1 MKQTT
6 KYILALMVMILS
18 VTGVMASGNATYIKK
33 IDGVATTGTTDPGSV
48 SLSISGTTGT
58 ITVTPAA
65 GNYLTAAD
73 LTVIKT
79 VDGSNAEA
87 RRRVPIND
95 PIVVTAANASAD
107 PSGITTYTFGVTD
120 VTYDYEITA
129 DFHTRA
135 DISGATVTVVG
146 GPFAYTGAAIEPS
159 VTVTLGTT
167 TLTEGTDYTLSYAS
181 NTDAGIGTGQITITG
196 ARTYTGTTG
205 TTFTINKAA
214 GSISYATATVDKTDR
229 DAAFTNPLT
238 FTGDGSVGYG
248 SSNTAVATVN
258 VTTGEVT
265 IVGAGS
271 TIITATATDGGNY
284 TYTPNTA
291 SYTLNVAQVTI
302 PVTTAGYYGVY
313 DGNAY
318 GITVTAPADATVRFG
333 DTPGVYNLNV
343 SPTYVDAGTYTVYYE
358 VTKTGFT
365 TVTGSETVIISKAPA
380 TISYATTSVKKTYGD
395 DNFTLP
401 LTLTGDGTETYS
413 TSDRDVAVVD
423 ATTGE
428 VTIVGE
434 GTATITATAADGTNY
449 AYDPNSAS
457 YEITVEKARMT
468 VTSSGWTG
476 DYDGQPHSITVNAPE
491 GAKVRYGRAEDS
503 YNLNRIP
510 TYTNTG
516 SYTCYY
522 QVTMDNYYPVTGH
535 ETVTINKAAAT
546 ISFEAASVEKTK
558 GDAAFIN
565 PLTNTGDGKV
575 TYSTS
580 NSSVAAVNAT
590 TGEVTIKNYGTATI
604 TATVKEGVN
613 YVYAENTATF
623 DVTVGTASMDVTA
636 EGYEG
641 VYDGKAH
648 GITVTVTSPEGATV
662 KYGETEGVYN
672 RYSSPT
678 YTNAGTYTVYYQV
691 TKTNYTTVTGS
702 ATVTI
707 AKADA
712 KVEFA
717 QKELTAKIGKAFTTP
732 KLTLDPANLV
742 VTYSSSNEEVA
753 TVDAET
759 GEVELV
765 TPGEVTITAT
775 FAGDDNYNGAS
786 DAYVLTVLQRD
797 IEPIDEDVIYSMD
810 EKDFFVYDDD
820 GNLVELKLDNTVIFD
835 ILFTLDISGDPSES
849 DGYDE
854 TEHCIVL
861 NHPMATN
868 DVDRIIFNGVEP
880 GTDDYAGEYTG
891 LTFKVPAGKG
901 YVIIDSQTDGDYK
914 MMVKIGDLAPIAFN
928 HTAREKDSIFYEC
941 DVPTWVYVYNGGEVN
956 NARMLNHRAKKTK
969 GRVKIYSITRSSSSQ
984 APTGIEIINGDALE
998 SGRWYDLQGNRI
1010 GRPTKK
1016 GLYILRGQKVIVR

>member
-1 MKQTT
+1 MKQTM
-6 KYILALMVMILS
+6 KYIIALAAMFLF
-18 VTGVMASGNATYIKK
+18 VTGAMAANTATVIKK
-33 IDGVATTGTTDPGSV
+33 VDGIAIKAGDPDPGTV
-48 SLSISGTTGT
+48 VYDKTAHT
-58 ITVTPAA
+58 ITVTPTA
-65 GNYLTAAD
+65 GYYLTDGD
-73 LTVIKT
+73 LTVEKT
-79 VDGSNAEA
+79 IDGSNAEA
-87 RRRVPIND
+87 RRRAPGINNA
-95 PIVVTAANASAD
+95 VAVTAVDATAD
-107 PSGITTYTFGVTD
+107 PSGTTVYTITVTD
-120 VTYDYEITA
+120 TNYDYEITA
-129 DFHTRA
+129 NFHKRT
-135 DISGATVTVVG
+135 DISGASVTVVG
-146 GPFAYTGAAIEPS
+146 DPFAYTGTAITPS
-159 VTVTLGTT
+159 VTVTLAGAAAS
-167 TLTEGTDYTLSYAS
+167 LTEGTDYTLSYAS
-181 NTDAGIGTGQITITG
+181 NTDVGTGQITVTG
-196 ARTYTGTTG
+196 IRKYT
-205 TTFTINKAA
+205 
-214 GSISYATATVDKTDR
+214 
-229 DAAFTNPLT
+229 
-238 FTGDGSVGYG
+238 
-248 SSNTAVATVN
+248 
-258 VTTGEVT
+258 
-265 IVGAGS
+265 GS
-271 TIITATATDGGNY
+271 TIQNFTIYLATV
-284 TYTPNTA
+284 PVTA
-291 SYTLNVAQVTI
+291 S
-302 PVTTAGYYGVY
+302 GYYGVY
-313 DGNAY
+313 DGDAH
-318 GITVTAPADATVRFG
+318 GITVTAPADATVKYG
-333 DTPGVYNLNV
+333 ETPGVYDLEV
-343 SPTYVDAGTYTVYYE
+343 SPTYVNAGTYTVYYQA
-358 VTKTGFT
+358 TKAGLNAT
-365 TVTGSETVIISKAPA
+365 TGSETVIIAKAPA
-380 TISYATTSVKKTYGD
+380 SISYETTAIKKTYGD
-395 DNFTLP
+395 SEFTNP
-401 LTLTGDGTETYS
+401 LTLTGDGTETYR

-423 ATTGE
+423 AATGE

-434 GTATITATAADGTNY
+434 GTATITATAADGMNY
-449 AYDPNSAS
+449 AYDPNTAS

-468 VTSSGWTG
+468 VTSAGWTG

-503 YNLNRIP
+503 YNLNRLP

-546 ISFEAASVEKTK
+546 ISFETASVEKTK
-558 GDAAFIN
+558 GDDPFTN

-580 NSSVAAVNAT
+580 NSSIAAVNAT

-623 DVTVGTASMDVTA
+623 DVVVGTASMEVTA
-636 EGYEG
+636 TGYNG
-641 VYDGKAH
+641 IYDGQSH
-648 GITVTVTSPEGATV
+648 GITVTAPEGAKV
-662 KYGETEGVYN
+662 RYGETEGEYTL
-672 RYSSPT
+672 YTSPK

-717 QKELTAKIGKAFTTP
+717 QKELTAKIGKDFTTP
-732 KLTLDPANLV
+732 QLTLDPANLT
-742 VTYSSSNEEVA
+742 VTYTSSDEEVA

-765 TPGEVTITAT
+765 SPGEVTITAT
-775 FAGDDNYNGAS
+775 FAGNDNYNGAS

-797 IEPIDEDVIYSMD
+797 IEPIDEDVVYTMD
-810 EKDFFVYDDD
+810 EKDFFIFDDE

-835 ILFTLDISGDPSES
+835 ILYTLDITGDPAES

-868 DVDRIIFNGVEP
+868 DLDRIIFNGVEP
-880 GTDDYAGEYTG
+880 GTDEYAGEYIG

-914 MMVKIGDLAPIAFN
+914 MMVKIGELDPIAFN
-928 HTAREKDSIFYEC
+928 HTSREKDSVFYEC
-941 DVPTWVYVYNGGEVN
+941 TTPTWVYVYNGGEVSK
-956 NARMLNHRAKKTK
+956 ARMADHRARKTK
-969 GRVKIYSITRSSSSQ
+969 GRVKIYSVTRSNSSQ
-984 APTGIEIINGDALE
+984 APTGIEIINADALE

>member
-87 RRRVPIND
+87 RRRVAIND
-95 PIVVTAANASAD
+95 PIVVTATNATAD
-107 PSGITTYTFGVTD
+107 PSGVTTYTFGVTD
-120 VTYDYEITA
+120 ATFDYEITA
-129 DFHTRA
+129 DFHSRMSIA
-135 DISGATVTVVG
+135 GATVTVVG
-146 GPFAYTGAAIEPS
+146 GPFAHTGAAIEPS
-159 VTVTLGTT
+159 VTVTLGAA

-181 NTDAGIGTGQITITG
+181 NINVGTGQITVTG
-196 ARTYTGTTG
+196 IRTYTGTIG
-205 TTFTINKAA
+205 TTFTIYEAKVPV
-214 GSISYATATVDKTDR
+214 TAT
-229 DAAFTNPLT
+229 
-238 FTGDGSVGYG
+238 
-248 SSNTAVATVN
+248 
-258 VTTGEVT
+258 
-265 IVGAGS
+265 
-271 TIITATATDGGNY
+271 
-284 TYTPNTA
+284 
-291 SYTLNVAQVTI
+291 
-302 PVTTAGYYGVY
+302 GYYGVY
-313 DGNAY
+313 DGEVH
-318 GITVTAPADATVRFG
+318 GITVTAPADATVKYG
-333 DTPGVYNLNV
+333 ETPGVYDLEV
-343 SPTYVDAGTYTVYYE
+343 SPTYVNAGTYTVYYQA
-358 VTKTGFT
+358 TKAGLNAT
-365 TVTGSETVIISKAPA
+365 TGSETVTITKAPA
-380 TISYATTSVKKTYGD
+380 TLSYATTSIKKTYGD
-395 DNFTLP
+395 GEFTNA
-401 LTLTGDGTETYS
+401 LTMTGDGIETYS
-413 TSDRDVAVVD
+413 SSDRDVAVVD
-423 ATTGE
+423 ANSGE
-428 VTIVGE
+428 VMIVGE
-434 GTATITATAADGTNY
+434 GTATITATAADGMNY
-449 AYDPNSAS
+449 AYDPNTAS

-468 VTSSGWTG
+468 VTSAGWTG

-503 YNLNRIP
+503 YNLNRLP

-546 ISFEAASVEKTK
+546 ISFETASVEKTK
-558 GDAAFIN
+558 GDDPFTN

-580 NSSVAAVNAT
+580 NSSIAAVNAT

-623 DVTVGTASMDVTA
+623 DVVVGTASMEVTA
-636 EGYEG
+636 TGYNG
-641 VYDGKAH
+641 IYDGQSH
-648 GITVTVTSPEGATV
+648 GITVTAPEGAKV
-662 KYGETEGVYN
+662 RYGETEGEYTL
-672 RYSSPT
+672 YTSPK

-717 QKELTAKIGKAFTTP
+717 QKELTAKIGKDFTTP
-732 KLTLDPANLV
+732 QLTLDPANLT
-742 VTYSSSNEEVA
+742 VTYTSSDEEVA

-765 TPGEVTITAT
+765 SPGEVTITAT
-775 FAGDDNYNGAS
+775 FAGNDNYNGAS

-797 IEPIDEDVIYSMD
+797 IEPIDEDVVYTMD
-810 EKDFFVYDDD
+810 EKDFFIFDDE

-835 ILFTLDISGDPSES
+835 ILYTLDITGDPAES

-861 NHPMATN
+861 NHPMATS

-880 GTDDYAGEYTG
+880 GTDEYAGEYIG

-914 MMVKIGDLAPIAFN
+914 MMVKIGELDPIAFN
-928 HTAREKDSIFYEC
+928 HTSREKDSVFYEC
-941 DVPTWVYVYNGGEVN
+941 TTPTWVYVYNGGEVSKV
-956 NARMLNHRAKKTK
+956 RMADHRAKKTK
-969 GRVKIYSITRSSSSQ
+969 GRVKIYSVTRSNSSQ
-984 APTGIEIINGDALE
+984 APTGIEIINADALE
-998 SGRWYDLQGNRI
+998 AGRWYDLQGNRI

>member
-6 KYILALMVMILS
+6 KYIFALVVMILS
-18 VTGVMASGNATYIKK
+18 VTDAMAAYSVIKM
-33 IDGVATTGTTDPGSV
+33 IDGALSLAGGPDPGTVIYDGSGKITV
-48 SLSISGTTGT
+48 TPTADYYLTDGDLTVEKTIDGSHADARRRAPGINNQVAVTAVDATADPSGTTVYT
-58 ITVTPAA
+58 ITVTDT
-65 GNYLTAAD
+65 N
-73 LTVIKT
+73 
-79 VDGSNAEA
+79 
-87 RRRVPIND
+87 
-95 PIVVTAANASAD
+95 
-107 PSGITTYTFGVTD
+107 
-120 VTYDYEITA
+120 YDYEITA
-129 DFHTRA
+129 NFHKRTN
-135 DISGATVTVVG
+135 ISGASVTVVG
-146 GPFAYTGAAIEPS
+146 DPFAYTGTAITPS
-159 VTVTLGTT
+159 VTVTLAGAAAS
-167 TLTEGTDYTLSYAS
+167 LAEGTDYTLSYAS
-181 NTDAGIGTGQITITG
+181 NTDVGTGQITVTG
-196 ARTYTGTTG
+196 IRKYT
-205 TTFTINKAA
+205 
-214 GSISYATATVDKTDR
+214 
-229 DAAFTNPLT
+229 
-238 FTGDGSVGYG
+238 
-248 SSNTAVATVN
+248 
-258 VTTGEVT
+258 
-265 IVGAGS
+265 GS
-271 TIITATATDGGNY
+271 TIQNFTIYLATV
-284 TYTPNTA
+284 PVTA
-291 SYTLNVAQVTI
+291 S
-302 PVTTAGYYGVY
+302 GYYGVY
-313 DGNAY
+313 DGDAH
-318 GITVTAPADATVRFG
+318 GITVTAPADATVKYG
-333 DTPGVYNLNV
+333 ETAGVYDREV
-343 SPTYVDAGTYTVYYE
+343 SPTYVDAGTYTVYYQA
-358 VTKTGFT
+358 TKAGLNPT
-365 TVTGSETVIISKAPA
+365 TGSETVTITKAPA
-380 TISYATTSVKKTYGD
+380 TISYATTTIKKTYGD
-395 DNFTLP
+395 SEFTNP
-401 LTLTGDGTETYS
+401 LTLTGDGTETYT

-423 ATTGE
+423 AATGE

-434 GTATITATAADGTNY
+434 GTATITATAADGMNY
-449 AYDPNSAS
+449 TYDPNSAS

-503 YNLNRIP
+503 YNLSRIP

-546 ISFEAASVEKTK
+546 ISFETASVEKIK
-558 GDAAFIN
+558 GDAAFTN

-580 NSSVAAVNAT
+580 NSSVAAVNAA
-590 TGEVTIKNYGTATI
+590 TGEVTVKNYGTATI

-623 DVTVGTASMDVTA
+623 DVTVGTASMEVTA

-717 QKELTAKIGKAFTTP
+717 QKELTAKIGKDFTTP

-765 TPGEVTITAT
+765 LPGEVTITAT

-797 IEPIDEDVIYSMD
+797 IDPIDEDVIYSMD
-810 EKDFFVYDDD
+810 DKDFFIYDDD
-820 GNLVELKLDNTVIFD
+820 GNLVEIKLDNTVIFD
-835 ILFTLDISGDPSES
+835 ILFTLDISGDPAES
-849 DGYDE
+849 DGFDE
-854 TEHCIVL
+854 TEDCIVL

-901 YVIIDSQTDGDYK
+901 YVIIDSQTDGDYM
-914 MMVKIGDLAPIAFN
+914 MMVKIGELAPVAFN
-928 HTAREKDSIFYEC
+928 HTSREKDSIFYEC
-941 DVPTWVYVYNGGEVN
+941 TVPTWVYVYNGGEVN
-956 NARMLNHRAKKTK
+956 KVRMVDHRAKKTK
-969 GRVKIYSITRSSSSQ
+969 GRVKIYSITRSNSNQ
-984 APTGIEIINGDALE
+984 APTGIEIINGDAQE
-998 SGRWYDLQGNRI
+998 SVRWYDLQGNRI
-1010 GRPTKK
+1010 NRPTKK

>member
-87 RRRVPIND
+87 RRRTVPIND
-95 PIVVTAANASAD
+95 PIVVTATNATAD
-107 PSGITTYTFGVTD
+107 PSLATSYTFTVTD
-120 VTYDYEITA
+120 ATFDYEITA
-129 DFHTRA
+129 DFHSRA

-146 GPFAYTGAAIEPS
+146 GPFAHTGAAIEPS
-159 VTVTLGTT
+159 VTVTLGAA

-181 NTDAGIGTGQITITG
+181 NINVGTGQITVTG
-196 ARTYTGTTG
+196 IRTYTGTIG
-205 TTFTINKAA
+205 TTFTIYEAKVPV
-214 GSISYATATVDKTDR
+214 TAT
-229 DAAFTNPLT
+229 
-238 FTGDGSVGYG
+238 
-248 SSNTAVATVN
+248 
-258 VTTGEVT
+258 
-265 IVGAGS
+265 
-271 TIITATATDGGNY
+271 
-284 TYTPNTA
+284 
-291 SYTLNVAQVTI
+291 
-302 PVTTAGYYGVY
+302 GYYGVY
-313 DGNAY
+313 DGEVH
-318 GITVTAPADATVRFG
+318 GITVTAPADATVKYG
-333 DTPGVYNLNV
+333 ETPGVYDLEV
-343 SPTYVDAGTYTVYYE
+343 SPTYVNAGTYTVYYQA
-358 VTKTGFT
+358 TKAGLNAT
-365 TVTGSETVIISKAPA
+365 TGSETVTITKAPA
-380 TISYATTSVKKTYGD
+380 TLSYATTSIKKTYGD
-395 DNFTLP
+395 GEFTNA
-401 LTLTGDGTETYS
+401 LTMTGDGIETYS
-413 TSDRDVAVVD
+413 SSDRDVAVVD
-423 ATTGE
+423 ANSGE
-428 VTIVGE
+428 VMIVGE
-434 GTATITATAADGTNY
+434 GTATITATAADGMNY
-449 AYDPNSAS
+449 AYDPNTAS
-457 YEITVEKARMT
+457 YDITVEKARMT
-468 VTSSGWTG
+468 VTSAGWTG

-503 YNLNRIP
+503 YNLNRLP

-546 ISFEAASVEKTK
+546 ISFETASVEKTK
-558 GDAAFIN
+558 GDDPFTN

-580 NSSVAAVNAT
+580 NSSIAAVNAT

-623 DVTVGTASMDVTA
+623 DVVVGTASMEVTA
-636 EGYEG
+636 TG
-641 VYDGKAH
+641 YDGIYDGQSH
-648 GITVTVTSPEGATV
+648 GITVTAPEGAKV
-662 KYGETEGVYN
+662 RYGETEGEYTL
-672 RYSSPT
+672 YTSPK

-717 QKELTAKIGKAFTTP
+717 QKELTAKIGKDFTTP
-732 KLTLDPANLV
+732 QLTLDPANLT
-742 VTYSSSNEEVA
+742 VTYTSSDEEVA

-765 TPGEVTITAT
+765 SPGEVTITAT
-775 FAGDDNYNGAS
+775 FAGNDNYNSAS

-797 IEPIDEDVIYSMD
+797 IEPIDEDVVYTMD
-810 EKDFFVYDDD
+810 EKDFFIFDDE

-835 ILFTLDISGDPSES
+835 ILYTLDITGDPAES

-880 GTDDYAGEYTG
+880 GTDEYAGEYTG

-914 MMVKIGDLAPIAFN
+914 MMVKIGELDPIAFN
-928 HTAREKDSIFYEC
+928 HTSREKDSVFYEC
-941 DVPTWVYVYNGGEVN
+941 TTPTWVYVYNGGEVSK
-956 NARMLNHRAKKTK
+956 ARMADHRARKTK
-969 GRVKIYSITRSSSSQ
+969 GRVKIYSVTRSNSSQ
-984 APTGIEIINGDALE
+984 APTGIEIINADALE
-998 SGRWYDLQGNRI
+998 AGRWYDLQGNRI

>member
-87 RRRVPIND
+87 RRRTVPIND
-95 PIVVTAANASAD
+95 PITVTPTDATAD
-107 PSGITTYTFGVTD
+107 PSLATSYTFTVTD
-120 VTYDYEITA
+120 ATFDYEITA
-129 DFHTRA
+129 DFHSRA

-146 GPFAYTGAAIEPS
+146 GPFAHTGSAIEPS
-159 VTVTLGTT
+159 VTVTLGAA

-181 NTDAGIGTGQITITG
+181 NINVGTGQITVTG
-196 ARTYTGTTG
+196 IRTYTGTIG
-205 TTFTINKAA
+205 TTFTIYEAKVPV
-214 GSISYATATVDKTDR
+214 TAT
-229 DAAFTNPLT
+229 
-238 FTGDGSVGYG
+238 
-248 SSNTAVATVN
+248 
-258 VTTGEVT
+258 
-265 IVGAGS
+265 
-271 TIITATATDGGNY
+271 
-284 TYTPNTA
+284 
-291 SYTLNVAQVTI
+291 
-302 PVTTAGYYGVY
+302 GYYGVY
-313 DGNAY
+313 DGEVH
-318 GITVTAPADATVRFG
+318 GITVTAPADATVKYG
-333 DTPGVYNLNV
+333 ETPGVYDLEV
-343 SPTYVDAGTYTVYYE
+343 SPTYVNAGTYTVYYQA
-358 VTKTGFT
+358 TKAGLNAT
-365 TVTGSETVIISKAPA
+365 TGSETVTIAKAPA

-395 DNFTLP
+395 GEFTNA
-401 LTLTGDGTETYS
+401 LTMTGDGIETYS
-413 TSDRDVAVVD
+413 SSDRDVAVVD
-423 ATTGE
+423 ANSGE
-428 VTIVGE
+428 VMIVGE
-434 GTATITATAADGTNY
+434 GTATITATAADGMNY
-449 AYDPNSAS
+449 AYDPNTAS

-468 VTSSGWTG
+468 VTSAGWTG

-503 YNLNRIP
+503 YNLNRLP

-546 ISFEAASVEKTK
+546 ISFETASVEKTK
-558 GDAAFIN
+558 GDDPFTN

-580 NSSVAAVNAT
+580 NSSIAAVNAT

-604 TATVKEGVN
+604 TATVKDGVN

-623 DVTVGTASMDVTA
+623 DVVVGTASMEVTA
-636 EGYEG
+636 TGYNG
-641 VYDGKAH
+641 IYDGQSH
-648 GITVTVTSPEGATV
+648 GITVTAPEGAKV
-662 KYGETEGVYN
+662 RYGETEGEYTL
-672 RYSSPT
+672 YTSPK

-717 QKELTAKIGKAFTTP
+717 QKELTAKIGKDFTTP
-732 KLTLDPANLV
+732 QLTLDPANLT
-742 VTYSSSNEEVA
+742 VTYTSSDEEVA

-765 TPGEVTITAT
+765 SPGEVTITAT
-775 FAGDDNYNGAS
+775 FAGNDNYNGAS

-797 IEPIDEDVIYSMD
+797 IEPIDEDVVYTMD
-810 EKDFFVYDDD
+810 EKDFFIFDDE

-835 ILFTLDISGDPSES
+835 ILYTLDITGDPAES

-880 GTDDYAGEYTG
+880 GTDEYAGEYIG

-914 MMVKIGDLAPIAFN
+914 MMVKIGELDPIAFN
-928 HTAREKDSIFYEC
+928 HTSREKDSVFYEC
-941 DVPTWVYVYNGGEVN
+941 TTPTWVYVYNGGEVSK
-956 NARMLNHRAKKTK
+956 ARMADHRARKTK
-969 GRVKIYSITRSSSSQ
+969 GRVKIYSVTRSNSSQ
-984 APTGIEIINGDALE
+984 APTGIEIINADALE

>member
-6 KYILALMVMILS
+6 KYIFALVVMILS
-18 VTGVMASGNATYIKK
+18 TADAMAAYSVIKK
-33 IDGVATTGTTDPGSV
+33 IDGVTTTADPGP
-48 SLSISGTTGT
+48 GTVAYDGNGT
-58 ITVTPAA
+58 ITVTPTL
-65 GNYLTAAD
+65 GYYLTAAD

-79 VDGSNAEA
+79 TDGNNAEA

-95 PIVVTAANASAD
+95 PIVVTATNATAD
-107 PSGITTYTFGVTD
+107 PSGETTYTFTVDATKKF
-120 VTYDYEITA
+120 DYEITA
-129 DFHTRA
+129 DFHTRTN
-135 DISGATVTVVG
+135 ISGASVTVIG
-146 GPFAYTGAAIEPS
+146 DPFTYTGAAITPS

-196 ARTYTGTTG
+196 ARTYIGTITG

-265 IVGAGS
+265 IVGVGS

-313 DGNAY
+313 DGNAH

-365 TVTGSETVIISKAPA
+365 TVTGSETVVISKAPA

-395 DNFTLP
+395 GEFTNA
-401 LTLTGDGTETYS
+401 LTMTGDGIETYS
-413 TSDRDVAVVD
+413 SSDRDVAVVD
-423 ATTGE
+423 ANSGE
-428 VTIVGE
+428 VTIIGE
-434 GTATITATAADGTNY
+434 GTATITATAADGMNY
-449 AYDPNSAS
+449 AYDPNTAS

-468 VTSSGWTG
+468 VTSAGWTG

-503 YNLNRIP
+503 YNLNRLP

-546 ISFEAASVEKTK
+546 INFETATVEKTK
-558 GDAAFIN
+558 GDDPFTN

-580 NSSVAAVNAT
+580 NSSIAAVNAT

-623 DVTVGTASMDVTA
+623 DVVVGTASMEVTA
-636 EGYEG
+636 TGYNG
-641 VYDGKAH
+641 IYDGQSH
-648 GITVTVTSPEGATV
+648 GITVTAPEGAKV
-662 KYGETEGVYN
+662 RYGETEGEYTL
-672 RYSSPT
+672 YTSPK

-717 QKELTAKIGKAFTTP
+717 QKELTAKIGKDFTTP
-732 KLTLDPANLV
+732 KLTLDPANLT
-742 VTYSSSNEEVA
+742 VTYTSSDEEVA

-765 TPGEVTITAT
+765 SPGEVTITAT
-775 FAGDDNYNGAS
+775 FAGNDNYNGAS

-797 IEPIDEDVIYSMD
+797 IEPIDEDVVYTMD
-810 EKDFFVYDDD
+810 EKDFFIFDDE

-835 ILFTLDISGDPSES
+835 ILYTLDITGDPAES

-880 GTDDYAGEYTG
+880 GTDEYAGEYIG

-914 MMVKIGDLAPIAFN
+914 MMVKIGELDPIAFN
-928 HTAREKDSIFYEC
+928 HTSREKDSVFYEC
-941 DVPTWVYVYNGGEVN
+941 TTPTWVYVYNGGEVSK
-956 NARMLNHRAKKTK
+956 ARMADHRAKKTK
-969 GRVKIYSITRSSSSQ
+969 GRVKIYSVTRSNSSQ
-984 APTGIEIINGDALE
+984 APTGIEIINADALE
-998 SGRWYDLQGNRI
+998 AGRWYDLQGNRI

>member
-6 KYILALMVMILS
+6 KYIFALVVMILS
-18 VTGVMASGNATYIKK
+18 VTDAMAAYSVIKM
-33 IDGVATTGTTDPGSV
+33 IDGALSLAGGPDPGTV
-48 SLSISGTTGT
+48 IYDGSGK
-58 ITVTPAA
+58 ITVTPNADY
-65 GNYLTAAD
+65 YLTLAD
-73 LTVIKT
+73 LTVTKT
-79 VDGSNAEA
+79 IDGSNANA
-87 RRRVPIND
+87 RRRAPGFNKQVAL
-95 PIVVTAANASAD
+95 TAQDATAD
-107 PSGITTYTFGVTD
+107 PSGVTVYTFTVEDTN
-120 VTYDYEITA
+120 YDYEIEA
-129 DFHTRA
+129 NFHTRTS
-135 DISGATVTVVG
+135 ISGASVTVVG
-146 GPFAYTGAAIEPS
+146 DPFAYTGTAITPS
-159 VTVTLGTT
+159 VTVTLAGAAAS
-167 TLTEGTDYTLSYAS
+167 LTEGTDYTLSYAS
-181 NTDAGIGTGQITITG
+181 NTDVGTGQITVTG
-196 ARTYTGTTG
+196 IRTYTGTITQN
-205 TTFTINKAA
+205 FTI
-214 GSISYATATVDKTDR
+214 YLATV
-229 DAAFTNPLT
+229 P
-238 FTGDGSVGYG
+238 V
-248 SSNTAVATVN
+248 
-258 VTTGEVT
+258 
-265 IVGAGS
+265 
-271 TIITATATDGGNY
+271 
-284 TYTPNTA
+284 TA
-291 SYTLNVAQVTI
+291 S
-302 PVTTAGYYGVY
+302 GYYGVY
-313 DGNAY
+313 DGDAH
-318 GITVTAPADATVRFG
+318 GITVTAPADATVKYG
-333 DTPGVYNLNV
+333 EAAGVYDREV
-343 SPTYVDAGTYTVYYE
+343 SPMYVDAGTYTVYYQA
-358 VTKTGFT
+358 TKAGLNPT
-365 TVTGSETVIISKAPA
+365 TGSETVTIAKAPA
-380 TISYATTSVKKTYGD
+380 SISYETTAIKKTYGD
-395 DNFTLP
+395 SEFTNP
-401 LTLTGDGTETYS
+401 LTLTGDGTETYR

-423 ATTGE
+423 AATGE

-434 GTATITATAADGTNY
+434 GTATITATVADGMNY
-449 AYDPNSAS
+449 TYDPNSAS

-503 YNLNRIP
+503 YNLSRIP

-546 ISFEAASVEKTK
+546 ISFETASVEKIK
-558 GDAAFIN
+558 GDAAFTN

-590 TGEVTIKNYGTATI
+590 TGEVTVKNYGTATI

-678 YTNAGTYTVYYQV
+678 YTNAGTYSVYYQV

-717 QKELTAKIGKAFTTP
+717 QKELTAKIGKDFTTP
-732 KLTLDPANLV
+732 KLTLDPANLT

-765 TPGEVTITAT
+765 SPGEVTITAT

-797 IEPIDEDVIYSMD
+797 IDPIDEDVIYSMD
-810 EKDFFVYDDD
+810 DKDFFIYDDD
-820 GNLVELKLDNTVIFD
+820 GNLVEIKLDNTVIFD
-835 ILFTLDISGDPSES
+835 ILFTLDISGDPAES
-849 DGYDE
+849 DGFDE
-854 TEHCIVL
+854 TEDCIVL

-901 YVIIDSQTDGDYK
+901 YVIIDSQTDGDYM
-914 MMVKIGDLAPIAFN
+914 MMVKIGELAPVAFN
-928 HTAREKDSIFYEC
+928 HTSREKDSIFYEC
-941 DVPTWVYVYNGGEVN
+941 TVPTWVYVYNGGEVN
-956 NARMLNHRAKKTK
+956 KARMVDHRAKKTK
-969 GRVKIYSITRSSSSQ
+969 GRVKIYSITRSNSNQ
-984 APTGIEIINGDALE
+984 APTGIEIINGDAQE
-998 SGRWYDLQGNRI
+998 SVRWYDLQGNRI
-1010 GRPTKK
+1010 SRPTKK

>member
-1 MKQTT
+1 
-6 KYILALMVMILS
+6 MILS
-18 VTGVMASGNATYIKK
+18 VTDAMAAYSVIKM
-33 IDGVATTGTTDPGSV
+33 IDGALSLAGGPDPGTV
-48 SLSISGTTGT
+48 IYDGSGK
-58 ITVTPAA
+58 ITVTPNADY
-65 GNYLTAAD
+65 YLTLAD
-73 LTVIKT
+73 LTVTKT
-79 VDGSNAEA
+79 IDGSNANA
-87 RRRVPIND
+87 RRRAPGFNKQVAL
-95 PIVVTAANASAD
+95 TAQDATAD
-107 PSGITTYTFGVTD
+107 PSGVTVYTFTVEDTN
-120 VTYDYEITA
+120 YDYEIEA
-129 DFHTRA
+129 NFHTRTS
-135 DISGATVTVVG
+135 ISGASVTVVG
-146 GPFAYTGAAIEPS
+146 DPFAYTGTAITPS
-159 VTVTLGTT
+159 VTVTLAGAAAS
-167 TLTEGTDYTLSYAS
+167 LTEGTDYTLSYAS
-181 NTDAGIGTGQITITG
+181 NTDVGTGQITVTG
-196 ARTYTGTTG
+196 IRTYTGTITQN
-205 TTFTINKAA
+205 FTI
-214 GSISYATATVDKTDR
+214 YLATV
-229 DAAFTNPLT
+229 P
-238 FTGDGSVGYG
+238 V
-248 SSNTAVATVN
+248 
-258 VTTGEVT
+258 
-265 IVGAGS
+265 
-271 TIITATATDGGNY
+271 
-284 TYTPNTA
+284 TA
-291 SYTLNVAQVTI
+291 S
-302 PVTTAGYYGVY
+302 GYYGVY
-313 DGNAY
+313 DGDAH
-318 GITVTAPADATVRFG
+318 GITVTAPADATVKYG
-333 DTPGVYNLNV
+333 EAAGVYDREV
-343 SPTYVDAGTYTVYYE
+343 SPMYVDAGTYTVYYQA
-358 VTKTGFT
+358 TKAGLNPT
-365 TVTGSETVIISKAPA
+365 TGSETVTIAKAPA
-380 TISYATTSVKKTYGD
+380 SISYETTAIKKTYGD
-395 DNFTLP
+395 SEFTNP
-401 LTLTGDGTETYS
+401 LTLTGDGTETYR

-423 ATTGE
+423 AATGE

-434 GTATITATAADGTNY
+434 GTATITATVADGMNY
-449 AYDPNSAS
+449 TYDPNSAS

-503 YNLNRIP
+503 YNLSRIP

-546 ISFEAASVEKTK
+546 ISFETASVEKIK
-558 GDAAFIN
+558 GDAAFTN

-590 TGEVTIKNYGTATI
+590 TGEVTVKNYGTATI

-678 YTNAGTYTVYYQV
+678 YTNAGTYSVYYQV

-717 QKELTAKIGKAFTTP
+717 QKELTAKIGKDFTTP
-732 KLTLDPANLV
+732 KLTLDPANLT

-765 TPGEVTITAT
+765 SPGEVTITAT

-797 IEPIDEDVIYSMD
+797 IDPIDEDVIYSMD
-810 EKDFFVYDDD
+810 DKDFFIYDDD
-820 GNLVELKLDNTVIFD
+820 GNLVEIKLDNTVIFD
-835 ILFTLDISGDPSES
+835 ILFTLDISGDPAES
-849 DGYDE
+849 DGFDE
-854 TEHCIVL
+854 TEDCIVL

-901 YVIIDSQTDGDYK
+901 YVIIDSQTDGDYM
-914 MMVKIGDLAPIAFN
+914 MMVKIGELAPVAFN
-928 HTAREKDSIFYEC
+928 HTSREKDSIFYEC
-941 DVPTWVYVYNGGEVN
+941 TVPTWVYVYNGGEVN
-956 NARMLNHRAKKTK
+956 KARMVDHRAKKTK
-969 GRVKIYSITRSSSSQ
+969 GRVKIYSITRSNSNQ
-984 APTGIEIINGDALE
+984 APTGIEIINGDAQE
-998 SGRWYDLQGNRI
+998 SVRWYDLQGNRI
-1010 GRPTKK
+1010 SRPTKK

>member
-6 KYILALMVMILS
+6 KYIFALVVMILS
-18 VTGVMASGNATYIKK
+18 VTDAMAAYSVIKM
-33 IDGVATTGTTDPGSV
+33 IDGALSLAGGPDPGTV
-48 SLSISGTTGT
+48 IYDGSGK
-58 ITVTPAA
+58 ITVTPNADY
-65 GNYLTAAD
+65 YLTLAD
-73 LTVIKT
+73 LTVTKT
-79 VDGSNAEA
+79 IDGSNANA
-87 RRRVPIND
+87 RRRAPGFNKQVAL
-95 PIVVTAANASAD
+95 TAQDATAD
-107 PSGITTYTFGVTD
+107 PSGVTVYTFTVEDTN
-120 VTYDYEITA
+120 YDYEIEA
-129 DFHTRA
+129 NFHTRTS
-135 DISGATVTVVG
+135 ISGASVTVVG
-146 GPFAYTGAAIEPS
+146 DPFAYTGTAITPS
-159 VTVTLGTT
+159 VTVTLAGAAAS
-167 TLTEGTDYTLSYAS
+167 LTEGTDYTLTYAS
-181 NTDAGIGTGQITITG
+181 NTDAGTGQITING
-196 ARTYTGTTG
+196 ARTYTGTITG
-205 TTFTINKAA
+205 TTFTINPAA
-214 GSISYATATVDKTDR
+214 GSVSYATATVDKTDV
-229 DAAFTNPLT
+229 DAPFTNPLT
-238 FTGDGSVGYG
+238 LTGDGSVGY
-248 SSNTAVATVN
+248 SSSAPAVATVN
-258 VTTGEVT
+258 ATTGEVT
-265 IVGAGS
+265 IVSAGS
-271 TIITATATDGGNY
+271 TTITATVTDGPNY
-284 TYTPNTA
+284 TYAPNTA
-291 SYTLNVAQVTI
+291 SYTLNVVQSNV
-302 PVTTAGYYGVY
+302 PVTASGYYGVY
-313 DGNAY
+313 DGDAH
-318 GITVTAPADATVRFG
+318 GITVTAPADATVKYG
-333 DTPGVYNLNV
+333 EAAGVYDREV
-343 SPTYVDAGTYTVYYE
+343 SPMYVDAGTYTVYYQA
-358 VTKTGFT
+358 TKAGLNPT
-365 TVTGSETVIISKAPA
+365 TGSETVTIAKAPA
-380 TISYATTSVKKTYGD
+380 SISYATTTIKKTYGD
-395 DNFTLP
+395 SEFINP
-401 LTLTGDGTETYS
+401 LTLTGDGTETYT

-423 ATTGE
+423 AATGE

-434 GTATITATAADGTNY
+434 GTATITATAADGMNY
-449 AYDPNSAS
+449 TYDPNSAS

-476 DYDGQPHSITVNAPE
+476 DYDGQPHSITVTAPA

-503 YNLNRIP
+503 YNLSRIP

-546 ISFEAASVEKTK
+546 ISFETASVEKIK
-558 GDAAFIN
+558 GDAAFTN

-580 NSSVAAVNAT
+580 NSSIAAVNAT
-590 TGEVTIKNYGTATI
+590 TGEVTVKNYGTATI

-717 QKELTAKIGKAFTTP
+717 QKELTAKIGKDFTTP
-732 KLTLDPANLV
+732 QLTLDPANLT

-797 IEPIDEDVIYSMD
+797 IDPIDEDVIYSMD
-810 EKDFFVYDDD
+810 DKDFFIYDDD
-820 GNLVELKLDNTVIFD
+820 GNLVEIKLDNTVIFD
-835 ILFTLDISGDPSES
+835 ILFTLDISGDPAES
-849 DGYDE
+849 DGFDE
-854 TEHCIVL
+854 TEDCIVL

-901 YVIIDSQTDGDYK
+901 YVIIDSQTDGDYM
-914 MMVKIGDLAPIAFN
+914 MMVKIGELAPVAFN
-928 HTAREKDSIFYEC
+928 HTSREKDSIFYEC
-941 DVPTWVYVYNGGEVN
+941 TVPTWVYVYNGGEVN
-956 NARMLNHRAKKTK
+956 KVRMVDHRAKKTK
-969 GRVKIYSITRSSSSQ
+969 GRVKIYSITRSNSNQ
-984 APTGIEIINGDALE
+984 APTGIEIINGDAQE
-998 SGRWYDLQGNRI
+998 SVRWYDLQGNRI
-1010 GRPTKK
+1010 NRPTKK

>member
-33 IDGVATTGTTDPGSV
+33 IDGVATTTTDPGSV
-48 SLSISGTTGT
+48 SLSISAGTGT

-87 RRRVPIND
+87 RRRTVPIND
-95 PIVVTAANASAD
+95 PIVVTPTDATAD
-107 PSGITTYTFGVTD
+107 PSLATSYTFTVTD
-120 VTYDYEITA
+120 ATFDYEITA
-129 DFHTRA
+129 DFHSRA

-146 GPFAYTGAAIEPS
+146 GPFAHTGAAIEPS
-159 VTVTLGTT
+159 VTVTLGAA

-181 NTDAGIGTGQITITG
+181 NINVGTGQITVTG
-196 ARTYTGTTG
+196 IRTYTGTIG
-205 TTFTINKAA
+205 TTFTIYEAKVTV
-214 GSISYATATVDKTDR
+214 TAT
-229 DAAFTNPLT
+229 
-238 FTGDGSVGYG
+238 
-248 SSNTAVATVN
+248 
-258 VTTGEVT
+258 
-265 IVGAGS
+265 
-271 TIITATATDGGNY
+271 
-284 TYTPNTA
+284 
-291 SYTLNVAQVTI
+291 
-302 PVTTAGYYGVY
+302 GYYGVY
-313 DGNAY
+313 DGEVH
-318 GITVTAPADATVRFG
+318 GITVTAPADATVKYG
-333 DTPGVYNLNV
+333 ETPGVYDLEV
-343 SPTYVDAGTYTVYYE
+343 SPTYVNAGTYTVYYQA
-358 VTKTGFT
+358 TKAGLNAT
-365 TVTGSETVIISKAPA
+365 TGSETVVISKAPA

-395 DNFTLP
+395 NEFTNA
-401 LTLTGDGTETYS
+401 LTMTGDGIETYS
-413 TSDRDVAVVD
+413 SSDRDVAVVD
-423 ATTGE
+423 ANSGE
-428 VTIVGE
+428 VMIVGE
-434 GTATITATAADGTNY
+434 GTATITATAADGMNY
-449 AYDPNSAS
+449 AYDPNTAS

-468 VTSSGWTG
+468 VTSAGWTG

-503 YNLNRIP
+503 YNLNRLP

-535 ETVTINKAAAT
+535 ETVTINKAAAV
-546 ISFEAASVEKTK
+546 ISFETASVEKTK
-558 GDAAFIN
+558 GDDPFTN

-580 NSSVAAVNAT
+580 NSSIAAVNAT

-623 DVTVGTASMDVTA
+623 DVVVGTASMEVTA
-636 EGYEG
+636 TGYNG
-641 VYDGKAH
+641 IYDGQSH
-648 GITVTVTSPEGATV
+648 GITVTAPEGAKV
-662 KYGETEGVYN
+662 RYGETEGEYTL
-672 RYSSPT
+672 YTSPK

-712 KVEFA
+712 KVSFA
-717 QKELTAKIGKAFTTP
+717 QKELTAKIGKDFTTP
-732 KLTLDPANLV
+732 QLTLDPANLT
-742 VTYSSSNEEVA
+742 VTYTSSDEEVA

-765 TPGEVTITAT
+765 SPGEVTITAT
-775 FAGDDNYNGAS
+775 FAGNDNYNGAS

-797 IEPIDEDVIYSMD
+797 IEPIDEDVVYTMD
-810 EKDFFVYDDD
+810 EKDFFIFDDE
-820 GNLVELKLDNTVIFD
+820 GNLVEVKLDNTVIFD
-835 ILFTLDISGDPSES
+835 ILYTLDITGDPAES

-880 GTDDYAGEYTG
+880 GTDEYAGEYIG

-914 MMVKIGDLAPIAFN
+914 MMVKIGELDPIAFN
-928 HTAREKDSIFYEC
+928 HTSREKDSVFYEC
-941 DVPTWVYVYNGGEVN
+941 TTPTWVYVYNGGEVSK
-956 NARMLNHRAKKTK
+956 ARMADHRARKTK
-969 GRVKIYSITRSSSSQ
+969 GRVKIYSVTRSNSSQ
-984 APTGIEIINGDALE
+984 APTGIEIINADALE

>member
-33 IDGVATTGTTDPGSV
+33 IDGVATTTTDPGSV
-48 SLSISGTTGT
+48 SLSISAGTGT

-87 RRRVPIND
+87 RRRTVPIND
-95 PIVVTAANASAD
+95 PIVVTATNATAD
-107 PSGITTYTFGVTD
+107 PSGVTTYTFTVSDATF
-120 VTYDYEITA
+120 DYEITA
-129 DFHTRA
+129 DFHSRMNIA
-135 DISGATVTVVG
+135 GATVTVVG
-146 GPFAYTGAAIEPS
+146 GPFAHTGAAIEPS
-159 VTVTLGTT
+159 VTVTLGAA

-181 NTDAGIGTGQITITG
+181 NINVGTGQITVTG
-196 ARTYTGTTG
+196 IRTYTGTIG
-205 TTFTINKAA
+205 TTFTIYEAKVPV
-214 GSISYATATVDKTDR
+214 TAT
-229 DAAFTNPLT
+229 
-238 FTGDGSVGYG
+238 
-248 SSNTAVATVN
+248 
-258 VTTGEVT
+258 
-265 IVGAGS
+265 
-271 TIITATATDGGNY
+271 
-284 TYTPNTA
+284 
-291 SYTLNVAQVTI
+291 
-302 PVTTAGYYGVY
+302 GYYGVY
-313 DGNAY
+313 DGEAH
-318 GITVTAPADATVRFG
+318 GITVTAPADATVKYG
-333 DTPGVYNLNV
+333 ETPGVYDLEV
-343 SPTYVDAGTYTVYYE
+343 SPTYVNAGTYTVYYQA
-358 VTKTGFT
+358 TKAGLNAT
-365 TVTGSETVIISKAPA
+365 TGSETVVISKAPA

-395 DNFTLP
+395 NEFTNA
-401 LTLTGDGTETYS
+401 LTMTGDGIETYS
-413 TSDRDVAVVD
+413 SSDRDVAVVD
-423 ATTGE
+423 ANSGE
-428 VTIVGE
+428 VMIVGE
-434 GTATITATAADGTNY
+434 GTATITATAADGMNY
-449 AYDPNSAS
+449 AYDPNTAS

-468 VTSSGWTG
+468 VTSAGWTG

-503 YNLNRIP
+503 YNLNRLP

-546 ISFEAASVEKTK
+546 ISFETASVEKTK
-558 GDAAFIN
+558 GDDPFTN

-580 NSSVAAVNAT
+580 NSSIAAVNAT

-623 DVTVGTASMDVTA
+623 DVVVGTASMEVTA
-636 EGYEG
+636 TG
-641 VYDGKAH
+641 YDGIYDGQSH
-648 GITVTVTSPEGATV
+648 GITVTAPEGAKV
-662 KYGETEGVYN
+662 RYGETEGEYTL
-672 RYSSPT
+672 YTSPK
-678 YTNAGTYTVYYQV
+678 YTNTGTYTVYYQV
-691 TKTNYTTVTGS
+691 TKTNFTTVTGS

-717 QKELTAKIGKAFTTP
+717 EKEVTAKIGKDFTTP
-732 KLTLDPANLV
+732 QLTLDPANLT
-742 VTYSSSNEEVA
+742 VTYSSSDEEVA

-765 TPGEVTITAT
+765 SPGEVTITAT
-775 FAGDDNYNGAS
+775 FAGNDNYNGAS

-797 IEPIDEDVIYSMD
+797 IEPIDEDVVYTMD
-810 EKDFFVYDDD
+810 EKDFFIFDDE

-835 ILFTLDISGDPSES
+835 ILYTLDITGDPAES

-880 GTDDYAGEYTG
+880 GTDEYAGEYIG

-914 MMVKIGDLAPIAFN
+914 MMVKIGELDPIAFN
-928 HTAREKDSIFYEC
+928 HTSREKDSVFYEC
-941 DVPTWVYVYNGGEVN
+941 TTPTWVYVYNGGEVSK
-956 NARMLNHRAKKTK
+956 ARMADHRARKTK
-969 GRVKIYSITRSSSSQ
+969 GRVKIYSVTRSNSSQ
-984 APTGIEIINGDALE
+984 APTGIEIINADALE

>member
-87 RRRVPIND
+87 RRRTVPIND
-95 PIVVTAANASAD
+95 PIVVTATNATAD
-107 PSGITTYTFGVTD
+107 PSGVTTYTFGVTD
-120 VTYDYEITA
+120 ATFDYEITA
-129 DFHTRA
+129 DFHSRMSIA
-135 DISGATVTVVG
+135 GATVTVVG
-146 GPFAYTGAAIEPS
+146 GPFAHTGAAIEPS
-159 VTVTLGTT
+159 VTVTLGAA

-181 NTDAGIGTGQITITG
+181 NINVGTGQITVTG
-196 ARTYTGTTG
+196 IRTYTGTIG
-205 TTFTINKAA
+205 TTFTIYEAKVPV
-214 GSISYATATVDKTDR
+214 TAT
-229 DAAFTNPLT
+229 
-238 FTGDGSVGYG
+238 
-248 SSNTAVATVN
+248 
-258 VTTGEVT
+258 
-265 IVGAGS
+265 
-271 TIITATATDGGNY
+271 
-284 TYTPNTA
+284 
-291 SYTLNVAQVTI
+291 
-302 PVTTAGYYGVY
+302 GYYGIY
-313 DGNAY
+313 DGEVH
-318 GITVTAPADATVRFG
+318 GITVTAPADATVKYG
-333 DTPGVYNLNV
+333 ETPGVYNLEV
-343 SPTYVDAGTYTVYYE
+343 SPTYVNAGTYTVYYQA
-358 VTKTGFT
+358 TKAGLNAT
-365 TVTGSETVIISKAPA
+365 TGSETVVISKAPA

-395 DNFTLP
+395 GEFTNA
-401 LTLTGDGTETYS
+401 LTMTGDGIETYS
-413 TSDRDVAVVD
+413 SSDRDVAVVD
-423 ATTGE
+423 ANSGE
-428 VTIVGE
+428 VMIVGE
-434 GTATITATAADGTNY
+434 GTATITATAADGMNY
-449 AYDPNSAS
+449 AYDPNTAS

-468 VTSSGWTG
+468 VTSAGWTG

-503 YNLNRIP
+503 YNLNRLP

-546 ISFEAASVEKTK
+546 ISFETATVEKTK
-558 GDAAFIN
+558 GDDPFTN

-580 NSSVAAVNAT
+580 NSSIAAVNAT

-613 YVYAENTATF
+613 YVYAVNTATF
-623 DVTVGTASMDVTA
+623 DVLVGTASMEVTA
-636 EGYEG
+636 TG
-641 VYDGKAH
+641 YDGTYDGQSH
-648 GITVTVTSPEGATV
+648 GITVTAPEGAKV
-662 KYGETEGVYN
+662 RYGETEGEYTL
-672 RYSSPT
+672 YTSPK

-691 TKTNYTTVTGS
+691 TKTNFTTVTGS

-717 QKELTAKIGKAFTTP
+717 QKELTAKIGKDFTTP
-732 KLTLDPANLV
+732 QLTLDPANLT
-742 VTYSSSNEEVA
+742 VTYTSSDEEVA

-765 TPGEVTITAT
+765 SPGEVTITAT
-775 FAGDDNYNGAS
+775 FAGNDNYNGAS

-797 IEPIDEDVIYSMD
+797 IEPIDEDVVYTMD
-810 EKDFFVYDDD
+810 EKDFFIFDDE

-835 ILFTLDISGDPSES
+835 ILYTLDITGDPAES

-880 GTDDYAGEYTG
+880 GTDEYAGEYIG

-914 MMVKIGDLAPIAFN
+914 MMVKIGELDPIAFN
-928 HTAREKDSIFYEC
+928 HTSREKDSVFYEC
-941 DVPTWVYVYNGGEVN
+941 TTPTWVYVYNGGEVSK
-956 NARMLNHRAKKTK
+956 ARMADHRAKKTK
-969 GRVKIYSITRSSSSQ
+969 GRVKIYSVTRSNSTQ
-984 APTGIEIINGDALE
+984 APTGIEIINADALE
-998 SGRWYDLQGNRI
+998 AGRWYDLQGNRI

>member
-33 IDGVATTGTTDPGSV
+33 IDGVATGTTDPGSV
-48 SLSISGTTGT
+48 ALSVSGTTGT
-58 ITVTPAA
+58 ITVTPASDY
-65 GNYLTAAD
+65 YLTVTD
-73 LTVIKT
+73 LAVIKT

-87 RRRVPIND
+87 RRRVPINN
-95 PIVVTAANASAD
+95 PIVVTATNATAD
-107 PSGITTYTFGVTD
+107 PSGPTTYTFTVTD
-120 VTYDYEITA
+120 PTYDYEITA
-129 DFHTRA
+129 DFHTRT
-135 DISGATVTVVG
+135 DISGAVVSVAG
-146 GPFAYTGAAIEPS
+146 GSFAYTGAAIEPG
-159 VTVTLGTT
+159 VTVTLGAM

-181 NTDAGIGTGQITITG
+181 NINVGTGQVTVTG
-196 ARTYTGTTG
+196 IRTYTGTAG
-205 TTFTINKAA
+205 NTFTIYLSAVPV
-214 GSISYATATVDKTDR
+214 TAT
-229 DAAFTNPLT
+229 
-238 FTGDGSVGYG
+238 
-248 SSNTAVATVN
+248 
-258 VTTGEVT
+258 
-265 IVGAGS
+265 
-271 TIITATATDGGNY
+271 
-284 TYTPNTA
+284 
-291 SYTLNVAQVTI
+291 
-302 PVTTAGYYGVY
+302 GYYDVY
-313 DGNAY
+313 DGNAH
-318 GITVTAPADATVRFG
+318 GITVTAPADATVRYG
-333 DTPGVYNLNV
+333 ETPGVYNLTE
-343 SPTYVDAGTYTVYYE
+343 SPTYVNAGTYTVYYQA
-358 VTKTGFT
+358 TKAGLNAT
-365 TVTGSETVIISKAPA
+365 TGSETVTITKAPA
-380 TISYATTSVKKTYGD
+380 TISYATTSIKKTYGD
-395 DNFTLP
+395 GEFTNA

-413 TSDRDVAVVD
+413 SSDRDVAVVD
-423 ATTGE
+423 ATTGK
-428 VTIVGE
+428 VTIVGA
-434 GTATITATAADGTNY
+434 GKATITATAADGMNY

-457 YEITVEKARMT
+457 YDITVEKARMT
-468 VTSSGWTG
+468 VTSAGWTG

-491 GAKVRYGRAEDS
+491 GAKVKYGRAEDS
-503 YNLNRIP
+503 YSLSRIP

-546 ISFEAASVEKTK
+546 ISFETATVEKTK
-558 GDAAFIN
+558 GDDPFTN

-580 NSSVAAVNAT
+580 NSSIAAVNAT

-623 DVTVGTASMDVTA
+623 DVVVGTASMEVTA
-636 EGYEG
+636 TG
-641 VYDGKAH
+641 YDGIYDGQSH
-648 GITVTVTSPEGATV
+648 GITVTAPEGAKV
-662 KYGETEGVYN
+662 RYGETEGEYTL
-672 RYSSPT
+672 YTSPK

-717 QKELTAKIGKAFTTP
+717 QKELTAKIGKDFTTP
-732 KLTLDPANLV
+732 QLTLDPANLT
-742 VTYSSSNEEVA
+742 VTYTSSDEEVA

-765 TPGEVTITAT
+765 SPGEVTITAT
-775 FAGDDNYNGAS
+775 FAGNDNYNGAS

-797 IEPIDEDVIYSMD
+797 IEPIDEDVVYTMD
-810 EKDFFVYDDD
+810 EKDFFIFDDE
-820 GNLVELKLDNTVIFD
+820 GNLVEVKLDNTVIFD
-835 ILFTLDISGDPSES
+835 ILYTLDITGDPAES

-880 GTDDYAGEYTG
+880 GTDEYAGEYIG

-914 MMVKIGDLAPIAFN
+914 MMVKIGELDPIAFN
-928 HTAREKDSIFYEC
+928 HTSREKDSVFYEC
-941 DVPTWVYVYNGGEVN
+941 TTPTWVYVYNGGEVSK
-956 NARMLNHRAKKTK
+956 ARMADHRARKTK
-969 GRVKIYSITRSSSSQ
+969 GRVKIYSVTRSNSSQ
-984 APTGIEIINGDALE
+984 APTGIEIINADALE